1 MSDEKSIVQ
10 PELSAE
16 PARKII
22 AGLAD
27 DAPPDLV
34 EMAFAAINDYTRL
47 KIRNGTFVHNWVLQ
61 NAFPPI
67 ASELTNE

>member
-27 DAPPDLV
+27 DAPTDLV
-34 EMAFAAINDYTRL
+34 EMAFEAINDYTRL

-67 ASELTNE
+67 ASELPNE